1 MAALARDQRLL
12 EREKPHPIAG
22 SPDQEIV
29 LEALKRCHD
38 RTGFKPGGCY
48 QVRGRNVAVFGNTVV
63 YGPVQIF
70 LTHTYSFFRADRY
83 TYSCAARTV
92 PAVRAA
98 IRAVLREEGGAGR
111 HRGMV
116 GRRMVDYKEL
126 ADLAERLFEASDD
139 DDERLAERL
148 DTLDGETRGALL
160 ASDLLN
166 AYQVFYYC
174 FRETPDDLA
183 VERLQL
189 HAASDLARGIVI
201 DEIDIYDLVFSVK
214 GGNPVLV
221 LTDGENTLARFEGER
236 AYGEILEY
244 LDEHP

>member
-1 MAALARDQRLL
+1 MTASGSNPVAATRSRVEMLPLSGIRWYTVQSRSSS
-12 EREKPHPIAG
+12 RTPILFSG
-22 SPDQEIV
+22 
-29 LEALKRCHD
+29 
-38 RTGFKPGGCY
+38 RTDILIHAPPAPFRPGGPLPGRFSGRKGA
-48 QVRGRNVAVFGNTVV
+48 RGRVK
-63 YGPVQIF
+63 
-70 LTHTYSFFRADRY
+70 
-83 TYSCAARTV
+83 
-92 PAVRAA
+92 
-98 IRAVLREEGGAGR
+98 
-111 HRGMV
+111 
-116 GRRMVDYKEL
+116 RRMADYMDL
-126 ADLAERLFEASDD
+126 ADIAERLFEASDD
-139 DDERLAERL
+139 DDERLAGRL
-148 DTLDGETRGALL
+148 DTLDEETRRALL

-166 AYQVFYYC
+166 AYQVFYFW

-183 VERLQL
+183 MERLQL